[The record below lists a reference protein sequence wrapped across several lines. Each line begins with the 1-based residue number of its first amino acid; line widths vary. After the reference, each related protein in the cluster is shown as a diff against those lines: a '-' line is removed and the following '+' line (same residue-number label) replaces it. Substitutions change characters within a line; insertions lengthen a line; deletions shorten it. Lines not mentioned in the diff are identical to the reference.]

1 MSYSFFYQ
9 APKRTDADTLIVDGK
24 KLQPNTVERQEAFEK
39 LNSVA
44 CQFTFPAPWSTQSL
58 PERERSHCKTYFA
71 KGHFNELDDLGRF
84 CGFMFCS
91 DSPANEAFG
100 QLVEV
105 ARAEGFSLHPDV
117 EAVFRK
123 GLKSKEHGWKR
134 YFLMAALIIILIVVL
149 CVIMS

>member
-24 KLQPNTVERQEAFEK
+24 KLQPNTAERQEAFEK

-44 CQFTFPAPWSTQSL
+44 CEFTFPAPWSTQSL
-58 PERERSHCKTYFA
+58 PAYERSHCKTYFA

-91 DSPANEAFG
+91 DSPADEAFG

-105 ARAEGFSLHPDV
+105 AHAEGFSLHPDV

-123 GLKSKEHGWKR
+123 GLKSKKR
-134 YFLMAALIIILIVVL
+134 WGKRFFFYGALIIILIVVL
-149 CVIMS
+149 CVLMS